1 MTHGPLPLTHT
12 RHKEALLIV
21 REGRGTA
28 AMTQRRD
35 GRPAPGARPGSRQAE
50 AAALFPLSLP
60 FPPFYLTIPGGTP
73 PSRDGRGARDT
84 ARGEPPPPSRAH
96 GGGGGRGK
104 AEGGARA

>member
-1 MTHGPLPLTHT
+1 MTHGPVPLTHT
-12 RHKEALLIV
+12 RRKEALLTV
-21 REGRGTA
+21 REGRGAA

-50 AAALFPLSLP
+50 ATTLSPFSPLLP
-60 FPPFYLTIPGGTP
+60 HHSRETP

-84 ARGEPPPPSRAH
+84 ARREAPPPSRAH